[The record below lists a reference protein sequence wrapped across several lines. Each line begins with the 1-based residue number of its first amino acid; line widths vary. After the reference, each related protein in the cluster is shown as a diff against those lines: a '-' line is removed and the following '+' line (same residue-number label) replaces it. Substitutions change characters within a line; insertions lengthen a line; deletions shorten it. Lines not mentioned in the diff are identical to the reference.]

1 MNTTDLVDVIA
12 QRTGLTKVDSKAFLY
27 EVFDIITES
36 LKNKDAVRVS
46 GFGTFDVKDQA
57 ARQGRN
63 PQTGQP
69 MQIAASTQAKFRP
82 AKELKDALNG

>member
-1 MNTTDLVDVIA
+1 MNTTELVDAIA
-12 QRTGLTKVDSKAFLY
+12 QRTGLTKVDSKTFLY
-27 EVFDIITES
+27 EVFDIVAQS
-36 LKNKDAVRVS
+36 LKEGDAVRVS
-46 GFGTFDVKDQA
+46 GFGTFDIKKQP

-82 AKELKDALNG
+82 AKELKETVNV